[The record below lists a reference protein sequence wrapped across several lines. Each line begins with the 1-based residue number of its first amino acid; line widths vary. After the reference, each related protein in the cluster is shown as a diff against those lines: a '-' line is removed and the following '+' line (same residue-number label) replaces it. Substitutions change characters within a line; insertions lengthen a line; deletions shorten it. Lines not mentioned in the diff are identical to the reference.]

1 MQDSRVTKPLPVP
14 VVATATRKRILIIE
28 DDTDQRN
35 ALAQRLRFEGY
46 DALHAADV
54 PAGLRQARIN
64 KPDLIIL
71 DLGLP
76 GGDGYLVVERLKAIP
91 ELSTIPIIVI
101 SARDATYEKTR
112 ALIAGAFAYYQKPIA
127 NVALRSA
134 LLHGLQS

>member
-1 MQDSRVTKPLPVP
+1 MKQLLTDPNPAPSP
-14 VVATATRKRILIIE
+14 RKRILVVE

-46 DALHAADV
+46 EPVLAADV
-54 PAGLRQARIN
+54 PAAVRQARVH

-91 ELSTIPIIVI
+91 ELATIPVLVI
-101 SARDATYEKTR
+101 SAREEAQEKSK
-112 ALIAGAFAYYQKPIA
+112 ALIAGAYAYYQKPIP
-127 NVALRSA
+127 NVALRVA
-134 LLHGLQS
+134 LAHGLRR